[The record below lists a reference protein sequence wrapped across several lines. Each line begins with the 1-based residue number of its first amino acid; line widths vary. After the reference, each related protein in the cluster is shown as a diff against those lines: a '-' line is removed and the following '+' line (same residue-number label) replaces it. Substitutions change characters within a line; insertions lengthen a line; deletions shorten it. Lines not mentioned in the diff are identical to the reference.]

1 MLRGMGFASDSML
14 IVAPPDP
21 ASALPER
28 EDEES
33 YLDDTIELDLLDDP
47 GDDDQE
53 STGLDVGEELD
64 DVLGESVGD
73 NEPIELDLGAFVGT
87 EEHQS
92 DDADERD
99 LGLEVDPA
107 VGLELPDALLPD
119 DGSEGLDHGAIVVD
133 ESKFPGLEADDGSE
147 GIDGE
152 REISLGS
159 ANDEAKVPLSPV
171 AWRAIKPKAAL
182 EACAALSARGQNIVA
197 GSSDLLWFRG
207 DDGAPLRLA
216 IDGSALA
223 DLVLLGAAQDVTLAV
238 TRSGQLFRRARFA
251 SQAEQILRV
260 REFRAGLGAQS
271 TLRFGG
277 ALGSAEARLFLVN
290 QDGVML
296 EVLEGGDRFEPVE
309 LAGKAVAL
317 ARESATALVAQ
328 DRERRLH
335 FFDRQSRLVQPLAGA
350 ALQVA
355 RKSGV
360 RLATA
365 ATSVAL
371 AEFGRAIVV
380 SADAGRTFQSVS
392 GTANATALAGAELAS
407 GARFFAAVYRE
418 TSDRSELLL
427 IDPSTGHAECIAELD
442 GNSEASGALSDPV
455 DRGEWA
461 KVESLC
467 WHPETG
473 RLWAVGGFGVLSFAQ
488 PAPT

>member
-14 IVAPPDP
+14 IAARLGP

-33 YLDDTIELDLLDDP
+33 YLDDSIELDPIDDP

-73 NEPIELDLGAFVGT
+73 NEPIELDLGSFVGA
-87 EEHQS
+87 EEHHS

-99 LGLEVDPA
+99 LGLAVDPA

-159 ANDEAKVPLSPV
+159 ASDEAKVPLCPV

-182 EACAALSARGQNIVA
+182 EACTALAACGQNIVA

-207 DDGAPLRLA
+207 DEGAPLRLA
-216 IDGSALA
+216 IDGSALS
-223 DLVLLGAAQDVTLAV
+223 DLVLLGAAQDVALAV

-251 SQAEQILRV
+251 SQAEQLLRV
-260 REFRAGLGAQS
+260 REYRAALGAQS
-271 TLRFGG
+271 KLSFGG
-277 ALGSAEARLFLVN
+277 ALGSAETRLLLVN
-290 QDGVML
+290 QDGVLL
-296 EVLEGGDRFEPVE
+296 EVFDGGDRFEPVE
-309 LAGKAVAL
+309 LAGKAIAL
-317 ARESATALVAQ
+317 ARESATALVARG
-328 DRERRLH
+328 RERQLH
-335 FFDRQSRLVQPLAGA
+335 VFEQQPKSVQPLAGA
-350 ALQVA
+350 ALQIA
-355 RKSGV
+355 RQPGV
-360 RLATA
+360 LLSTA
-365 ATSVAL
+365 AGSVAL

-380 SADAGRTFQSVS
+380 SPDGGHTFHSVS
-392 GTANATALAGAELAS
+392 GTANATALAGAALAS
-407 GARFFAAVYRE
+407 GARFFAAIYRE
-418 TSDRSELLL
+418 TSDRCEILR
-427 IDPSTGHAECIAELD
+427 IDPNTGEAECIAELD

-461 KVESLC
+461 KVARLC
-467 WHPETG
+467 WHAETA
-473 RLWAVGGFGVLSFAQ
+473 RLWAVGGFGVLSFAE